1 MLEVEKNVLE
11 IKKHVLEAMK
21 HVLEGKTHVLEV
33 KKHVL
38 EVKKHVLEVKKHVL
52 EGKKHVLEVK
62 KHVLESWCISSNTKG
77 AIFLICHGHKES
89 GERRTKKTTGK
100 YLGVEQ
106 TTLSHA
112 YLSQLPFIIKGKVSR
127 DWAEL
132 LRRPDQRNLV
142 LTGHIFFLINSF

>member
-21 HVLEGKTHVLEV
+21 HVLEGKT
-33 KKHVL
+33 HVL

-89 GERRTKKTTGK
+89 GERRTKKNHRKISG
-100 YLGVEQ
+100 GGADHHEP
-106 TTLSHA
+106 
-112 YLSQLPFIIKGKVSR
+112 YLSQLPFIIKGKVS
-127 DWAEL
+127 
-132 LRRPDQRNLV
+132 
-142 LTGHIFFLINSF
+142 